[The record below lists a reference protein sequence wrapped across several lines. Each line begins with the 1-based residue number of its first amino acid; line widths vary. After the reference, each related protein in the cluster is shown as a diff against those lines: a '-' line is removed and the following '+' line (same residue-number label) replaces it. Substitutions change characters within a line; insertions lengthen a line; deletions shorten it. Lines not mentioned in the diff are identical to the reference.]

1 MAGFQGTSTRHHPH
15 ESLAGM
21 LEDERADIN
30 TTAVGIVKGYDAKT
44 QTATVQPKLS
54 MVIAG
59 ETLRAPEL
67 VSVPVMHQRAGGLIM
82 HKPLKDGD
90 EVVLHFGQRS
100 LDGAIE
106 DGEDQS
112 GDRAGRMHSLS
123 DAMAVPAAH
132 SKGKQLPNLPADRMH
147 FGSEDGKSGL
157 QMKEDGSF
165 DLVRNGDTV
174 FKVIEDFL
182 TAFRD
187 HLHAG
192 GAPHDK
198 VAAANDLLARV
209 GKMKAT

>member
-1 MAGFQGTSTRHHPH
+1 MI
-15 ESLAGM
+15 
-21 LEDERADIN
+21 EDERADIN
-30 TTAVGIVKGYDAKT
+30 TTAVGIVKGYDATT
-44 QTATVQPKLS
+44 QTARVQPKLS

-106 DGEDQS
+106 DGSDQS
-112 GDRAGRMHSLS
+112 GNRSGRMHSLS
-123 DAMAVPAAH
+123 DAMAVPTAH

-157 QMKEDGSF
+157 QMKGDGSF
-165 DLVRNGDTV
+165 DLVRNGDTFLTV
-174 FKVIEDFL
+174 MEDFL
-182 TAFRD
+182 AAFRD
-187 HLHAG
+187 HLHDG

-198 VAAANDLLARV
+198 VAVATDLLTRV